1 MPSNP
6 YDSGN
11 GLSLTSLFGRDPE
24 RREERVKSRI
34 LRDPDFL
41 KAVDDATLKKLNN
54 GLRFVALRKR
64 FLKYQDMKRKYR
76 GGNSSLLPGF
86 KYSFSGADA
95 KAWAYYPQAGMIIE
109 EKKAQL
115 KQQLDRANQTLEY
128 IREGQRVDWA
138 VEDWEVGLQTD
149 DNNDFRVQKIE
160 RLEEELFKLP
170 YSDFY
175 GWVPLE
181 SMATISIN
189 IHEPRSQVRAL
200 GHRGIKGFAGSVRT
214 IAGTM
219 IFTIVDGHP
228 LRELMLID
236 DEVGKTPARS
246 MGWSIDNFSRGRGTA
261 YDEYDGVSKL
271 ATMLTP
277 FDLKIFYKSEY
288 LPSGLPVQQ
297 YGKQPSPWTV
307 NGAPVGNIP
316 LVNRG
321 TTKENIAKEIGAAI
335 QITGL
340 QIISEAYVT
349 SVNDIVTE
357 IQYQFMAEDV
367 KEFVGTVYS
376 EMMASFDFEAEALGI
391 ADLTSE
397 QLLRDIDVPL
407 NEYKQTETYKSEY
420 AKQRNQLLAAE
431 VKRKLGND
439 KR

>member
-1 MPSNP
+1 MTFP
-6 YDSGN
+6 YDSIDPPD
-11 GLSLTSLFGRDPE
+11 LTSLFGRDPE
-24 RREERVKSRI
+24 RREERIKRRI

-41 KAVDDATLKKLNN
+41 KAVDDATLKELNS
-54 GLRFVALRKR
+54 LALSLALRKR
-64 FLKYQDMKRKYR
+64 FDHYQNLKRKYR
-76 GGNSSLLPGF
+76 GGSSSLLPGF

-95 KAWAYYPQAGMIIE
+95 KAWAYYPEAGMLIK
-109 EKKAQL
+109 EKKDQL
-115 KQQLDRANQTLEY
+115 KRSLDSAYR
-128 IREGQRVDWA
+128 
-138 VEDWEVGLQTD
+138 
-149 DNNDFRVQKIE
+149 
-160 RLEEELFKLP
+160 RLEEKDTINRESTNTPALNDNNTAELAEIENLESQLFKLP

-236 DEVGKTPARS
+236 DEVGNTPARS

-261 YDEYDGVSKL
+261 YNKYDDVSKL

-297 YGKQPSPWTV
+297 YFKVPGVS
-307 NGAPVGNIP
+307 IP
-316 LVNRG
+316 FENQG
-321 TTKENIAKEIGAAI
+321 TSKEDIAKEIGAAI
-335 QITGL
+335 EITGL

-367 KEFVGTVYS
+367 KEFVGTIYS
-376 EMMASFDFEAEALGI
+376 EAMATFDIEAEQLGLS
-391 ADLTSE
+391 DMTTE
-397 QLLRDIDVPL
+397 QLLRDANVPL
-407 NEYKQTETYKSEY
+407 NEFKNTAAYKSEY
-420 AKQRNQLLAAE
+420 SKQTQELLAIE
-431 VKRKLGND
+431 IDRKLGND
-439 KR
+439 